1 MLETTISIILIFIFL
16 TSLMAFSP
24 KTSLTLSILAFM
36 LAGFSLLFI
45 TDWILSLM
53 VIFLSVFAVMSITLQ
68 TIMYFDLEK
77 EFQRQYKRDVTS
89 IVSVLFSAILFGVF
103 VVLLKISGFMEDLK
117 RVDYSGI
124 KLFQMDAG
132 GEYMYAA
139 LGVVLFIMGIT
150 GITLVK
156 EKKEVD

>member
-1 MLETTISIILIFIFL
+1 
-16 TSLMAFSP
+16 
-24 KTSLTLSILAFM
+24 
-36 LAGFSLLFI
+36 
-45 TDWILSLM
+45 
-53 VIFLSVFAVMSITLQ
+53 
-68 TIMYFDLEK
+68 MYFDLEK

-103 VVLLKISGFMEDLK
+103 VVLLKISGFVEDLK

-124 KLFQMDAG
+124 NLFQMDAG

-139 LGVVLFIMGIT
+139 LGIVLFIMGIT